1 MGVTEKTAIL
11 VISFGTSYEETRKK
25 TIEQIESDLH
35 HAFPEYPLYRAW
47 TSPRIR
53 AKLRKRDG
61 IHIMDIDEAMTQL
74 KADGIRNVI
83 VQPTY
88 VITGFESDAMK
99 KKVLAHKKD
108 FDSVIICDSLM
119 VTKQDKE
126 EVCQAMAQEYHPD
139 SDEILLF
146 MGHGTEHVANELYPE
161 MDELFKHF
169 GYSNMHMGT
178 VEGDFSIES
187 FLDKLKNL
195 HPAHVHLAPFM
206 IVAGDH
212 ATNDMSGEDD
222 DSWKSILEKEGYSV
236 KCTLKG
242 LGEIQ
247 AVRDI
252 FIRHTKAGLDRLSEI
267 QA

>member
-1 MGVTEKTAIL
+1 
-11 VISFGTSYEETRKK
+11 
-25 TIEQIESDLH
+25 
-35 HAFPEYPLYRAW
+35 
-47 TSPRIR
+47 
-53 AKLRKRDG
+53 
-61 IHIMDIDEAMTQL
+61 
-74 KADGIRNVI
+74 
-83 VQPTY
+83 
-88 VITGFESDAMK
+88 MK
-99 KKVLAHKKD
+99 EKVLAFKND
-108 FDSVIICDSLM
+108 FDSIIICDSLM
-119 VTKQDKE
+119 VTRQDKE
-126 EVCQAMAQEYHPD
+126 EVCQAMASEYHPD
-139 SDEILLF
+139 SDEVLLF

-161 MDELFKHF
+161 MDGLFKHF

-187 FLDKLKNL
+187 FLDELKNS
-195 HPAHVHLAPFM
+195 HPDHVHLAPFM

-247 AVRDI
+247 AIRDI
-252 FIRHTKAGLDRLSEI
+252 FIRHTRAGLDRLSEI

>member
-99 KKVLAHKKD
+99 EKVLAHKKD

-146 MGHGTEHVANELYPE
+146 MGHGTEH
-161 MDELFKHF
+161 
-169 GYSNMHMGT
+169 YSNTVYAALAYRFQDMGHKNIFLGT
-178 VEGDFSIES
+178 VEAYPA
-187 FLDKLKNL
+187 LDSLLRAADTFKPKKIM
-195 HPAHVHLAPFM
+195 LAPFM

-212 ATNDMSGEDD
+212 AQNDLAGDD
-222 DSWKSILEKEGYSV
+222 PDSWMNLLSSGGYEV
-236 KCTLKG
+236 TPVLKG
-242 LGEIQ
+242 LGEYPE
-247 AVRDI
+247 
-252 FIRHTKAGLDRLSEI
+252 IRQILVDHVQDAMNASV
-267 QA
+267 

>member
-35 HAFPEYPLYRAW
+35 HVFVEYPLYRAW

-53 AKLRKRDG
+53 AKLQKRDG

-74 KADGIRNVI
+74 KADGIRNVV

-99 KKVLAHKKD
+99 EKVLAHKKD

-119 VTKQDKE
+119 ITKQDKE

-139 SDEILLF
+139 SDEIILF

-178 VEGDFSIES
+178 VEGDFSIKS
-187 FLDKLKNL
+187 FLDELKNL

-222 DSWKSILEKEGYSV
+222 DSWKSILEK
-236 KCTLKG
+236 
-242 LGEIQ
+242 
-247 AVRDI
+247 RDI
-252 FIRHTKAGLDRLSEI
+252 LSNVL
-267 QA
+267 